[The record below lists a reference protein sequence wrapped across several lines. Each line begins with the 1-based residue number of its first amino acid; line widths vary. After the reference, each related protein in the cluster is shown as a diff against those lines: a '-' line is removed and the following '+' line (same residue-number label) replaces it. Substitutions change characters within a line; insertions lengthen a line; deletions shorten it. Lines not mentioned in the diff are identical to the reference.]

1 MTRRLFID
9 DGDVDRIDNLAR
21 VLHQPRKFHGNAVVR
36 PDRRWDNCS
45 IQIRTTPA
53 WDPDAQRFHMIYLAA
68 AEADDESPEGGQS
81 FACYAVSEDGV
92 NWEKPELGLFEY
104 PGRDWAGRPLGTAN
118 NIVPTAKGML
128 QGPIHDGADPDP
140 ARRFKGMRNDG
151 GRLQAAVSADCLHW
165 RDLEGAAVPSFDEA
179 NLTHDAGRGLFIATP
194 KQRGPYGRSFGLSTS
209 RDFSTWTDPELV
221 FHADQQDQENGFERV
236 RRFLDDP
243 AYLKPVYN
251 RPEEWRTDVYNLPLF
266 PYEGL
271 YLALPV
277 MHHWIGKHPPGYENV
292 DSRKTVELACSR
304 DLWQWER
311 VAGRA
316 AFMELSPVGDGSAYD
331 TGQLVVTNGPV
342 RRNDELWFYY
352 TGLRYR
358 SQSFHDMAHRG
369 SLDTSAV
376 CLARLRMDGFVGLRG
391 GVEWG
396 SVTSAPLQVD
406 GPALHV
412 NADAWRGRVQAELLD
427 PGTGQAIEGFARAD
441 SRPLMADHVDEVL
454 SWQGGPCLAALRGR
468 TLQVRFHLWQAELFS
483 FWFGDL
489 SAASEG
495 NEQSNRVV

>member
-21 VLHQPRKFHGNAVVR
+21 VLHQPAKFHGNAVVR
-36 PDRRWDNCS
+36 PDRRWDNCA

-53 WDPDAQRFHMIYLAA
+53 WDPEARRFHMIYQSA
-68 AEADDESPEGGQS
+68 AEPLDVEPPEDGRS
-81 FACYAVSEDGV
+81 FACYAASEDGV

-104 PGRDWAGRPLGTAN
+104 GGLDWAGRPLGTAN
-118 NIVPTAKGML
+118 NILPTAKGML
-128 QGPIHDGADPDP
+128 QGPIHDAADPDP
-140 ARRFKGMRNDG
+140 GRRFKGMRNEG
-151 GRLQAAVSADCLHW
+151 GRLQAAVSADCLTW

-179 NLTHDAGRGLFIATP
+179 HLTHDAARGLFIATP
-194 KQRGPYGRSFGLSTS
+194 KRHGPYGRSFALSTS
-209 RDFSTWTDPELV
+209 RDFDTWTEPELI
-221 FHADQQDQENGFERV
+221 FHADQQDQESGFGRV

-243 AYLKPVYN
+243 AYLAPVFN
-251 RPEEWRTDVYNLPLF
+251 RPEEWRTDVYNFPLF

-292 DSRKTVELACSR
+292 DSRKTVELASSR
-304 DLWQWER
+304 DLRRWDR

-316 AFMELSPVGDGSAYD
+316 PFMELSPVGDGSAYD

-342 RRNDELWFYY
+342 RRNGELWFYY
-352 TGLRYR
+352 VGLRHR
-358 SQSFHDMAHRG
+358 SLSFHDEAHRG
-369 SLDTSAV
+369 SLDASAV
-376 CLARLRMDGFVGLRG
+376 CLARMRTDGFVGLRG

-396 SVTSAPLQVD
+396 SVTSAPLEVEGQ
-406 GPALHV
+406 ALRV

-427 PGTGQAIEGFARAD
+427 PGTGEPIEGFARAD
-441 SRPLMADHVDEVL
+441 SRPMMADRIDQVL
-454 SWQGGPCLAALRGR
+454 SWQGGPELDGLRGR
-468 TLQVRFHLWQAELFS
+468 TVQVRFHLWQAEIYS

-489 SAASEG
+489 ARE
-495 NEQSNRVV
+495 